1 MTAYNYDNS
10 DDDYGQPA
18 VYASDPPP
26 PLPEYSQPEI
36 PGDGYIW
43 TPGYWSWSSDGYY
56 WVPGAWARPPETG
69 YLWTPGWWGYSG
81 HRYRYHNGYWGRHIG
96 YYGGINYGNGYTGLV
111 TRADIGTETAS
122 TTTAPSTTS
131 PPATFRSTTAP

>member
-1 MTAYNYDNS
+1 MILASYDDSYNYDNS

-18 VYASDPPP
+18 IYASDPPP

-56 WVPGAWARPPETG
+56 WVPGAWARPPDAG

-96 YYGGINYGNGYTGLV
+96 YYGGINYGNGYTGEPV
-111 TRADIGTETAS
+111 IRAVIGTETAS
-122 TTTAPSTTS
+122 TTTVQSTM
-131 PPATFRSTTAP
+131 